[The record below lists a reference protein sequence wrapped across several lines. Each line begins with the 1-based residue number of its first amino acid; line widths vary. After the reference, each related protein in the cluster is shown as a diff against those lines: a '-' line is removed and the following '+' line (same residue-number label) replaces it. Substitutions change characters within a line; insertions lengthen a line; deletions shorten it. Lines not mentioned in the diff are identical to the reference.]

1 MSVNAALSGLLVI
14 AVEQAVA
21 APMCTVRLADAGA
34 RVVKIER
41 AEGETARHLSF

>member
-1 MSVNAALSGLLVI
+1 ML

-41 AEGETARHLSF
+41 AEGETARHYDKSVCGTSAYFA